1 MALCNYRCAHEI
13 PKDTVK
19 MLEIQ
24 PEIPKFPN
32 GADAT
37 GLLPALGEAMFSRSN
52 TVNLNLST
60 LSIA

>member
-37 GLLPALGEAMFSRSN
+37 GLLPALGEAMFMLLWLR
-52 TVNLNLST
+52 
-60 LSIA
+60 